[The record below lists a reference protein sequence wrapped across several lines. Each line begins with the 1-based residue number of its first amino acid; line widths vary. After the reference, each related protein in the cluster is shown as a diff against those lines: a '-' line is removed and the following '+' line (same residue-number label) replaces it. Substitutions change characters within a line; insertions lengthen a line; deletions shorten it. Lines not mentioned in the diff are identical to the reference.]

1 MTPRVPTNLH
11 LMEEESRTATVE
23 GSGAVALLQRL
34 LRINTVNPP
43 GNEEPAQELRAET
56 LSEAGF
62 ECRLLAAEPGRPN
75 LVARLRGESPGKTLC
90 LLGHVDTVPADPS
103 EWTFDPWAGD
113 VVDGEIRGRGAQDMK
128 DQVAAEVGA
137 AAGLGREGWRPT
149 EGDLLVVA
157 TADEE
162 MGAEAGAQW
171 LCREHPD
178 AVRCDYVLNEG
189 GGVAFEVEGRRF
201 YTLCVGEKG
210 VFRFLVRTH
219 GRAGHASVPAL
230 GDNALLKLAPLLERL
245 RSQPPVSVTPEAV
258 EFTYAVG
265 GEELGADP
273 DGLDAAVEHLRERAP
288 EVVAYLLEPMLRV
301 TLVPT
306 QAQASEKANV
316 IPSHA
321 QTLVDCR
328 VPPGMDED
336 EVRRQALGILGPGS
350 NAEPDAPASG
360 QGRMTGRPGGSLD
373 AEEASGFSLEFV
385 EHVVGNR
392 SPSQS
397 DLRDVIEAWLAEN
410 DPGAT
415 LVPIVMAGFSDS
427 HWFRKAFDAAT
438 VYGFCPQRKLSLLDA
453 APLVHGADERAA
465 VSDIEFAE
473 RFYRDTIRRILE

>member
-1 MTPRVPTNLH
+1 
-11 LMEEESRTATVE
+11 MEEEGRAATVE
-23 GSGAVALLQRL
+23 GSDAVALLQRL

-43 GNEEPAQELRAET
+43 GNEEPAQEL
-56 LSEAGF
+56 LSEVLTEAGF
-62 ECRLLAAEPGRPN
+62 DCQFLAAEPGRPN
-75 LVARLRGESPGKTLC
+75 LVARLRGERPGKTLC

-103 EWTFDPWAGD
+103 EWSFDPWAGD
-113 VVDGEIRGRGAQDMK
+113 VVDNEIRGRGAQDMK
-128 DQVAAEVGA
+128 DQVAAEVAA
-137 AAGLGREGWRPT
+137 AAGLGSEGWRPP

-258 EFTYAVG
+258 EFAYAVG

-273 DGLDAAVEHLRERAP
+273 DSLDQAVEHLRERAP
-288 EVVAYLLEPMLRV
+288 EVVAYILDPMLRV

-306 QAQASEKANV
+306 QARASEKENV

-321 QTLVDCR
+321 ETLVDCR
-328 VPPGMDED
+328 VPPGVEED
-336 EVRRQALGILGPGS
+336 EVRSAAEAILGADGY
-350 NAEPDAPASG
+350 
-360 QGRMTGRPGGSLD
+360 
-373 AEEASGFSLEFV
+373 SLEFV

-392 SPSQS
+392 SPSRS

-438 VYGFCPQRKLSLLDA
+438 VYGFCPQRELSLLDA

-465 VSDIEFAE
+465 VADIEFAE
-473 RFYRDTIRRILE
+473 RFYRDTIRRVLG